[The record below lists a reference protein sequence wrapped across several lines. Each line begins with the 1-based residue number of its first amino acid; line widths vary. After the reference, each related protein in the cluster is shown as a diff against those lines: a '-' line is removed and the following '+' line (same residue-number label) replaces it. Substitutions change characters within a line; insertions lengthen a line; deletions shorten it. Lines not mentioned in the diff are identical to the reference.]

1 MSPLKVLAKENAKAE
16 SVALLNEVEK
26 KYGFIPN
33 LMGVLAESPVAL
45 KAYLELS
52 NLVGQS
58 SFSPEEQQ
66 AVLLAVS
73 LENNCDYCVAAH
85 SMVAAKM
92 AGMPISRLDALRKE
106 VALDNSRLN
115 ALVDFTRHIVRSRGF
130 VGEPAV
136 EKFLAAG
143 FTKQQVLEAL
153 VCVAM
158 KTLSNYTNH
167 IAETPVDQPF
177 SEFKWSRDPAIPR
190 PIGHGLG

>member
-1 MSPLKVLAKENAKAE
+1 MSHLKVFKKEEAKAE
-16 SVALLNEVEK
+16 SAALLNEVEK

-66 AVLLAVS
+66 AILLAVS
-73 LENNCDYCVAAH
+73 IDNNCDYCVAAH

-92 AGMPISRLDALRKE
+92 AGMSPDRLNSLREGKHLDNKKLDALVE
-106 VALDNSRLN
+106 
-115 ALVDFTRHIVRSRGF
+115 FTRAVVSMRGF
-130 VGEPAV
+130 AGTKAV
-136 EKFLAAG
+136 SQFLDAG
-143 FTKQQVLEAL
+143 FSKQQLLEVL

-167 IAETPVDQPF
+167 IAETPLDLPF
-177 SEFKWSRDPAIPR
+177 AEFKWSRDPAIPH
-190 PIGHGLG
+190 PTGHGLG

>member
-1 MSPLKVLAKENAKAE
+1 MSQLKVLTKENAKPE
-16 SVALLNEVEK
+16 SAVLLNEVEK

-33 LMGVLAESPVAL
+33 LMGVLAESSVAL

-92 AGMPISRLDALRKE
+92 AGMPINRLDALRKE
-106 VALDNSRLN
+106 VALNDTRLDT
-115 ALVDFTRHIVRSRGF
+115 LIDFTRHIVRSRGF
-130 VGEPAV
+130 IGEVAV
-136 EKFLAAG
+136 EKFLATG
-143 FTKQQVLEAL
+143 FTKQQLLEVL

-190 PIGHGLG
+190 PIGHSLG

>member
-1 MSPLKVLAKENAKAE
+1 MSQLKVLTKETAKAE
-16 SVALLNEVEK
+16 SAALLNEVEK

-33 LMGVLAESPVAL
+33 LMGVFAESPVAL

-52 NLVGQS
+52 DLVGQS
-58 SFSPEEQQ
+58 SFNPEEQQ
-66 AVLLAVS
+66 AILLAVS

-85 SMVAAKM
+85 SLVAAKM
-92 AGMPISRLDALRKE
+92 AGMPLKRLEALRKE
-106 VALDNSRLN
+106 VALSDVRLD

-130 VGEPAV
+130 IGEAAV
-136 EKFLAAG
+136 EKFLAVG
-143 FTKQQVLEAL
+143 FTKQQILEIL

-190 PIGHGLG
+190 PIGHSLG

>member
-1 MSPLKVLAKENAKAE
+1 MSQFKVLTKDNARPE
-16 SVALLNEVEK
+16 SAALLNEVEK

-52 NLVGQS
+52 NLIGQS

-66 AVLLAVS
+66 AILLAVS

-92 AGMPISRLDALRKE
+92 AGMPIGRLDSLRKE
-106 VALDNSRLN
+106 VALDDTRLDT
-115 ALVDFTRHIVRSRGF
+115 LVDFTRHIVRLRGF
-130 VGEPAV
+130 IGEAAV

-143 FTKQQVLEAL
+143 FTKQQLLEIL

-190 PIGHGLG
+190 PIGHRLG